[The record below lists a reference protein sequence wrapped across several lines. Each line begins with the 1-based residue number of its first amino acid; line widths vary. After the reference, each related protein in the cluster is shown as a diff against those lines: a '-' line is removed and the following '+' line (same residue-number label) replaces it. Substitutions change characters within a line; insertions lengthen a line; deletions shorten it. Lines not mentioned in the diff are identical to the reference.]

1 MQEIKVELLNYTP
14 LKIATMA
21 GLICTASEDKIDEYS
36 DNVFLSKLTKAG
48 HESVL
53 EHINYNFVISNISRS
68 VLQQLARHRHISLSV
83 QSTRWALRKL
93 FMNKENKKIGV
104 NIFPESSTKNDIVQ
118 QSYARIKEK
127 YWDIMRALAD
137 LSENGESND
146 IIKYYLPEA
155 FVTKL
160 MLTVNAREL
169 RWIFKL
175 RTSGRALKEFRD
187 LCNVIYSVIPEEHK
201 FLYEEY
207 FNTSEES
214 K

>member
-14 LKIATMA
+14 LSVATTA
-21 GLICTASEDKIDEYS
+21 GLICTASEDKIIEYN
-36 DNVFLSKLTKAG
+36 DNVFLSKLAKAG

-53 EHINYNFVISNISRS
+53 EHINYNFVVSGISRS

-83 QSTRWALRKL
+83 QSTRWALKKL
-93 FMNKENKKIGV
+93 FANKENKKIGV
-104 NIFPESSTKNDIVQ
+104 NIFPESSTENEIVQ

-146 IIKYYLPEA
+146 IVKYYLPEA
-155 FVTKL
+155 FITKL

-187 LCNVIYSVIPEEHK
+187 LCQTIYNTIPDDHK
-201 FLYEEY
+201 FLYDEY
-207 FNTSEES
+207 FVKTEE
-214 K
+214 

>member
-14 LKIATMA
+14 LSVATTA
-21 GLICTASEDKIDEYS
+21 GLICTASEDKIIEYN
-36 DNVFLSKLTKAG
+36 DNVFLSKLAKAG

-53 EHINYNFVISNISRS
+53 EHINYNFVVSGISRS

-83 QSTRWALRKL
+83 QSTRWALKKL
-93 FMNKENKKIGV
+93 FANKENKKIGV
-104 NIFPESSTKNDIVQ
+104 NIFPESSTENEIVQ

-146 IIKYYLPEA
+146 IVKYYLPEA
-155 FVTKL
+155 FITKL

-187 LCNVIYSVIPEEHK
+187 LCQTIYNAIPYDHR
-201 FLYEEY
+201 FLYDEY
-207 FNTSEES
+207 FVKIEE
-214 K
+214 

>member
-1 MQEIKVELLNYTP
+1 MQEIKDELLNYTP
-14 LKIATMA
+14 LSVATTA
-21 GLICTASEDKIDEYS
+21 GLICTASEDKIIEYN
-36 DNVFLSKLTKAG
+36 DNVFLSKLAKVG

-53 EHINYNFVISNISRS
+53 EHINYNFVVSGISRS

-83 QSTRWALRKL
+83 QSTRWALKKL
-93 FMNKENKKIGV
+93 FANKENKKIGV
-104 NIFPESSTKNDIVQ
+104 NIFPESSTENEIVQ

-146 IIKYYLPEA
+146 IVKYYLPEA
-155 FVTKL
+155 FITKL

-187 LCNVIYSVIPEEHK
+187 LCQTIYNAIPDDHK
-201 FLYEEY
+201 FLYDEY
-207 FNTSEES
+207 FVKTEE
-214 K
+214 